1 MTRTWYQ
8 RPVLVFFLF
17 SALSLVMAFLARNM
31 ELGQSSSSPYHV
43 FSVRFDYFGMDAQS
57 MEELVAIPLE
67 ESVLGMPG
75 LMDMESH
82 SQYGQCNSVFYFY
95 PQQEKKSVYLSLR
108 DKVDSLYQQ
117 LPQAVQKPRIYSS
130 DGNSG
135 GGGTVMSLVVPSAGK
150 SEGIRSYLENQ
161 LKGQLESVEGVS
173 EVVVAGGGLQEIV
186 VQFQQDRMAAGNIN
200 PMALGQLIQEAND
213 VAQGGKLQVSGRQ
226 IPLVFDTRIKSL
238 DHIRQLPLQ
247 TGKGVA
253 QLSHFAQIRRHQREP
268 EEIVRVNGEECLSL
282 LIHASYDGNLM
293 EISRHCRR
301 ILSESQLSS
310 HDYRILYDRGQE
322 FSQIIRNILVALA
335 QSLVLILLLVPCF
348 FPQWRITGLLL
359 LFLPATVLWTWGQLQ
374 LMGFSLNR
382 HTLSGMTIALG
393 LVADTPFV
401 VAEFWTSRRRQKGRF
416 FPELGGIQWS
426 MVASSF
432 TTIFVLLPLYFLDSI
447 VPGIRE
453 VAVTMA
459 MMVTNSLVLAS
470 FFFPVFLEVGAG
482 PRRLVLPRQLYLP
495 VKRLF
500 LERWL
505 LWGNFTRQRRRLCLS
520 VLCLIAALPLVLA
533 PVAGKNVTLEERTS
547 YLSGSVEYDTDM
559 SAAAID
565 EELGD
570 FIQAVGQL
578 PGITFVTSRST
589 TGVCRLEMGCAPHSN
604 PRQLEDEVQRLSHL
618 IKKGSLHLDL
628 AAVGKGQSQNYHQIQ
643 VAVVGDQSELCRQY
657 ARRAVE
663 SATKMESVRQAVMNF
678 KEPETLVL
686 VRPQRQQLARVG
698 LTLED
703 LAQSLRWLIFG
714 PVVDKWIQSSGA
726 AGASDGEVD
735 IRVVGQSPN
744 ESASDGKCGE
754 GGSLQSK
761 LNLAQLESMTV
772 PIVAAGRVDSAG
784 GAGGLPLSAV
794 AQVDLQPGTG
804 KRYRLNG
811 RPCAY
816 FTLQV
821 AAASTDAARN
831 QVQNLLDSL
840 PLERGYSYHFSR
852 EIRQL
857 SHHYRVLALSL
868 VAAVVGIY
876 LILCTLRERP
886 LEALLVSLLIP
897 ASLCLPVL
905 VLALMGRSWESGH
918 LVGMVLVA
926 GLSVNNGIY
935 LVESTKEYIVIHI
948 REKLVS
954 ILVTSLSTMVG
965 SLPLLLSDSGSFS
978 AALAFF
984 MVWGTAGSLVVSLLV
999 FPAVID
1005 HFYRRTT

>member
-17 SALSLVMAFLARNM
+17 SAFSLVMAFLARNM

-57 MEELVAIPLE
+57 MEELIAIPLE

-82 SQYGQCNSVFYFY
+82 SQYGQCSSVFYFY

-135 GGGTVMSLVVPSAGK
+135 GGGTVISLVVPNAGK
-150 SEGIRSYLENQ
+150 SAGIRSYLENQ

-173 EVVVAGGGLQEIV
+173 EVVVAGGGLQEIL

-200 PMALGQLIQEAND
+200 PMAIGQLIQEAND
-213 VAQGGKLQVSGRQ
+213 VAEGSYLEGGGRR
-226 IPLVFDTRIKSL
+226 IPLVFDTRIQNL
-238 DHIRQLPLQ
+238 DQIRQLPLQ

-253 QLSHFAQIRRHQREP
+253 QLSHFAQIQRHQREP

-282 LIHASYDGNLM
+282 LVNASYDGNLM

-416 FPELGGIQWS
+416 FRELGGIQWS
-426 MVASSF
+426 MVASSL
-432 TTIFVLLPLYFLDSI
+432 TTIFVLLPLYFLDYI

-453 VAVTMA
+453 VALTMA
-459 MMVTNSLVLAS
+459 LMVTNSLMLAS
-470 FFFPVFLEVGAG
+470 FFFPVFLEVGSG
-482 PRRLVLPRQLYLP
+482 PRRLVLPCQLYLP

-500 LERWL
+500 LERCL
-505 LWGNFTRQRRRLCLS
+505 LLGNYTRRWQQLCLS
-520 VLCLIAALPLVLA
+520 ILCLTVALPLVLSMM
-533 PVAGKNVTLEERTS
+533 AGKNLTLEEDSS
-547 YLSGSVEYDTDM
+547 YLSASVEYDTDM

-565 EELGD
+565 EELGE

-589 TGVCRLEMGCAPHSN
+589 TGVCRLEMGLAPQSN
-604 PRQLEDEVQRLSHL
+604 PTQLEDEIQRLSHL
-618 IKKGSLHLDL
+618 IKKGSLHLNL
-628 AAVGKGQSQNYHQIQ
+628 AAVRERQVHQIQ
-643 VAVVGDQSELCRQY
+643 VAVVGDQPELCRQY
-657 ARRAVE
+657 ARRYVE
-663 SATKMESVRQAVMNF
+663 AATKMESVRQAVMNF

-686 VRPQRQQLARVG
+686 VRPQRQQLARIG

-714 PVVDKWIQSSGA
+714 PVVDKWIQSQGT
-726 AGASDGEVD
+726 AGATDGEVD
-735 IRVVGQSPN
+735 IRVVGQSPE
-744 ESASDGKCGE
+744 ESASGGNYEE

-761 LNLAQLESMTV
+761 MNLSQLESMTV
-772 PIVAAGRVDSAG
+772 PIVAAGKVDSAG
-784 GAGGLPLSAV
+784 GAGGLPLSAL
-794 AQVDLQPGTG
+794 AQVELQPGTG
-804 KRYRLNG
+804 KLYRLNG

-831 QVQNLLDSL
+831 QVQSLLDSL
-840 PLERGYSYHFSR
+840 PMERGYSCHFSR
-852 EIRQL
+852 EIQQL
-857 SHHYRVLALSL
+857 SRHYSILALSL

-876 LILCTLRERP
+876 LILCALRERP

-918 LVGMVLVA
+918 LVGMVMVA

-935 LVESTKEYIVIHI
+935 LIESTKEYMVINI
-948 REKLVS
+948 QEKLVS
-954 ILVTSLSTMVG
+954 ILITSLSTIVG